1 MIPPEPYTRYR
12 LWLRAYTVKHEGKPS
27 PEVQVDIGFDLC
39 FLSISVWISFYIS
52 MAKGVD
58 RCESTRAAKDP
69 VVDLPVRQHALR
81 QVGPAFRVPQVFVN
95 NVDSTSSSTSSQSS
109 RPSVSC
115 RLSLSPFK
123 TSRSLYMKCIW
134 HFRTV
139 DVYYVYYRSR
149 RPGDGDTEWEEQV
162 VETVNNTINHM
173 VGRFILMVMLIVW
186 DEIL

>member
-1 MIPPEPYTRYR
+1 MKRNRFVLYIYIYVVMIVQIIPPEPYTRYR

-39 FLSISVWISFYIS
+39 FSSISVWISFYIS

-69 VVDLPVRQHALR
+69 VVDLPVGQHALR
-81 QVGPAFRVPQVFVN
+81 QVGPAFGVPQVFVN
-95 NVDSTSSSTSSQSS
+95 NVDSTSFSTSSSTSTSSQSS

-123 TSRSLYMKCIW
+123 TSRSLYMKCI
-134 HFRTV
+134 
-139 DVYYVYYRSR
+139 
-149 RPGDGDTEWEEQV
+149 
-162 VETVNNTINHM
+162 
-173 VGRFILMVMLIVW
+173 
-186 DEIL
+186 

>member
-39 FLSISVWISFYIS
+39 FSSICVSISFYIS

-95 NVDSTSSSTSSQSS
+95 NVDSTSSSTSTSSQSS

-173 VGRFILMVMLIVW
+173 VSTSNLLI
-186 DEIL
+186 D